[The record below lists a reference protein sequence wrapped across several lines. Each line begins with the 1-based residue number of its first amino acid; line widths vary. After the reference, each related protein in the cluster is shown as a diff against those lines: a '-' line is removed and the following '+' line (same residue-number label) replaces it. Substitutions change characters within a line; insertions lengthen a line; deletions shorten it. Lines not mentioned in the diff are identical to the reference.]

1 MYLDFPSAALL
12 AGLPYLLTPP
22 AVGKVAVRNDIVSTG
37 VSVAFIQQA
46 TVGVIHVSFVTHS
59 GKRRCMSNTCT
70 VNYRRDG
77 LLEAASFD
85 DAWGGCLIGDPG
97 DDTTRLLSACRIVA
111 HRLNSYCV
119 IISSFRA
126 RQHGYEQS
134 KDSDLF
140 DGLVWLP
147 SVMCPHTCSIR
158 NHPRHL
164 RQKDE
169 TDWLRCCIFEA
180 WSHGVKWFQ
189 QIRHPALV
197 CTGITGLFNRRKGIC
212 WLHSRAYCSTT
223 PPRPSKTCDT
233 AQS

>member
-77 LLEAASFD
+77 LFLQVDQVEAASFD

-97 DDTTRLLSACRIVA
+97 DDTTRLLCLPDRRASAQLLLLLLCNHLVVSSPST
-111 HRLNSYCV
+111 RL
-119 IISSFRA
+119 RA
-126 RQHGYEQS
+126 EQG
-134 KDSDLF
+134 F
-140 DGLVWLP
+140 GPV
-147 SVMCPHTCSIR
+147 
-158 NHPRHL
+158 
-164 RQKDE
+164 
-169 TDWLRCCIFEA
+169 
-180 WSHGVKWFQ
+180 
-189 QIRHPALV
+189 
-197 CTGITGLFNRRKGIC
+197 
-212 WLHSRAYCSTT
+212 
-223 PPRPSKTCDT
+223 
-233 AQS
+233 

>member
-1 MYLDFPSAALL
+1 MHLDFPTTTLL
-12 AGLPYLLTPP
+12 ASLPYLLTPP
-22 AVGKVAVRNDIVSTG
+22 AVGKVTVRDDIVGASVT
-37 VSVAFIQQA
+37 VAFGLQA
-46 TVGVIHVSFVTHS
+46 TFGVIHVSFVTHL

-147 SVMCPHTCSIR
+147 SVMCPHTYLIR

-164 RQKDE
+164 RPKDE
-169 TDWLRCCIFEA
+169 TDWLRCCVFEA
-180 WSHGVKWFQ
+180 SPCPNLHWYHWSVQ
-189 QIRHPALV
+189 
-197 CTGITGLFNRRKGIC
+197 
-212 WLHSRAYCSTT
+212 
-223 PPRPSKTCDT
+223 
-233 AQS
+233 

>member
-119 IISSFRA
+119 IFSSFRT
-126 RQHGYEQS
+126 RQHG
-134 KDSDLF
+134 
-140 DGLVWLP
+140 
-147 SVMCPHTCSIR
+147 
-158 NHPRHL
+158 
-164 RQKDE
+164 
-169 TDWLRCCIFEA
+169 
-180 WSHGVKWFQ
+180 
-189 QIRHPALV
+189 
-197 CTGITGLFNRRKGIC
+197 
-212 WLHSRAYCSTT
+212 
-223 PPRPSKTCDT
+223 
-233 AQS
+233 